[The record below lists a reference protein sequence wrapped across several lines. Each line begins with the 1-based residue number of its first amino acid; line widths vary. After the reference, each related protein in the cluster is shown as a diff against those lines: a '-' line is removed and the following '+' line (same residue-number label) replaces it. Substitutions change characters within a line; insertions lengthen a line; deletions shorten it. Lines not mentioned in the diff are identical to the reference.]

1 MAACCR
7 RPWVAGPRS
16 YRGLTTYGGKPDT
29 RREKDVRI
37 NRKWQR
43 IVDWTRGLLVRLRED
58 SGQALAEYG
67 LILAFVFIACV
78 IALGALGLILS
89 DQLDLVTDGFP

>member
-1 MAACCR
+1 
-7 RPWVAGPRS
+7 VVEPRS

-37 NRKWQR
+37 KRNWQR
-43 IVDWTRGLLVRLRED
+43 IVGWTRGLLVPLHED

-67 LILAFVFIACV
+67 LILALVFAGSV
-78 IALGALGLILS
+78 IVLGVLGLALVGLINLGADS
-89 DQLDLVTDGFP
+89 FP